1 MWGPPASG
9 PGEGRVAGVTSTF
22 PLVDTSNGSVE
33 LVGLVD
39 ESGDVVGSAPREVVR
54 RDNLRHRSTGVI
66 VRRPSDG
73 AVYVHLRSPDKD
85 WAPSH
90 HDAAAGGVLG
100 AGEDPLDGARRELAE
115 ELGIEGVDLA
125 PLLVSLYEDE
135 SVRCLAHVF
144 EVWYDG
150 PVRHVDG
157 EVVRGE
163 WVSQSD
169 LVARLDDQDW
179 LFVPDTRA
187 ALDLLAT
194 RAVGDWGVLRAL
206 RHARRLGLE
215 VEVRRHGRVAS
226 LAEAAAARG
235 VEPRSLI
242 KTMVV
247 RISDDDHRLVL
258 VPGGRRIAW
267 PRLRGLLRVN
277 RTSMP
282 DADAALAV
290 TGYPRGTITPL
301 GTRTPLAV
309 VADERVTGTVSIG
322 GGAHGVGL
330 TVDADQ
336 LLARLGATVAD
347 VTDPE

>member
-1 MWGPPASG
+1 M
-9 PGEGRVAGVTSTF
+9 TS
-22 PLVDTSNGSVE
+22 PDE

-39 ESGDVVGSAPREVVR
+39 EDGRPTGSAPRDVVR
-54 RDNLRHRSTGVI
+54 RDNLRHRSTGVL

-100 AGEDPLDGARRELAE
+100 PDEDPADGARRELAE
-115 ELGIEGVDLA
+115 ELGIEGVELT
-125 PLLVSLYEDE
+125 PLLVTSYDDDT
-135 SVRCLAHVF
+135 VRCVAHVF

-157 EVVRGE
+157 EVVSGG
-163 WVSQSD
+163 WMSQAD
-169 LVARLDDQDW
+169 LVDHLADPDW

-187 ALDLLAT
+187 VLDRLAEG
-194 RAVGDWGVLRAL
+194 AVGDWGLLRAL
-206 RHARRLGLE
+206 RHARRLGLD
-215 VEVRRHGRVAS
+215 VQVRRHGRVSS

-242 KTMVV
+242 KTLVV
-247 RISDDDHRLVL
+247 RLSDDDHRLVL
-258 VPGGRRIAW
+258 VPGGRKISW
-267 PRLRGLLRVN
+267 PPLRALWGVN

-282 DADAALAV
+282 DADSALAV
-290 TGYPRGTITPL
+290 TGFPRGTITPL
-301 GTRTPLAV
+301 GTRTDLPV
-309 VADERVTGTVSIG
+309 VADSHVSGTVSIG

-330 TVDADQ
+330 TVDAGA
-336 LLARLGATVAD
+336 LVTALGASVAD
-347 VTDPE
+347 VTEPE

>member
-1 MWGPPASG
+1 VEPSNDPA
-9 PGEGRVAGVTSTF
+9 
-22 PLVDTSNGSVE
+22 E

-39 ESGDVVGSAPREVVR
+39 EDGRPSGSAPRDVVR
-54 RDNLRHRSTGVI
+54 RDNLRHRSTGVL
-66 VRRPSDG
+66 VRRPSDA

-100 AGEDPLDGARRELAE
+100 PDEDPEDGARRELAE
-115 ELGIEGVDLA
+115 ELGIEDVSLT
-125 PLLVSLYEDE
+125 PLLVAAYDDE
-135 SVRCLAHVF
+135 SVRSIAHVF

-157 EVVRGE
+157 EVVSAE
-163 WVSQSD
+163 WRSQAE
-169 LVARLDDQDW
+169 LVDRLADPDW

-187 ALDLLAT
+187 LLDQLAD
-194 RAVGDWGVLRAL
+194 RAIGDWGLLRAL

-215 VEVRRHGRVAS
+215 VEVRRHGPVSS

-235 VEPRSLI
+235 VDPSALL
-242 KTMVV
+242 KTLVV
-247 RISDDDHRLVL
+247 RVSDEDHRLVL
-258 VPGGRRIAW
+258 VPGGRKIAW
-267 PRLRGLLRVN
+267 PRLRALWGVN

-301 GTRTPLAV
+301 GARGDLPV
-309 VADERVTGTVSIG
+309 VADSRVTGTVSIG

-330 TVDADQ
+330 SVEADA
-336 LLARLGATVAD
+336 LLTAVAAQVAD